1 MAGATLKVGASN
13 TEFNK
18 AMNEMVRQMKL
29 AKSEFS
35 LASTE
40 AKLFGNETDILKT
53 KQLELSNKMKIQNE
67 MLQLQDT
74 RTKTL
79 VQDLAKQKE
88 QQGELAKKIAD
99 TTSKYN
105 DSVQASGKASSESK
119 KLQAEIKAL
128 KEEYAK
134 SESSIESQGKKIDN
148 SKIKYNNLQK
158 ELLQTKSSLND
169 IDKTLEN
176 SEKEFDDL
184 GKKVEDAS
192 GKVEKG
198 SDKFSL
204 FAKGIG
210 ALIVGIGGAMGAGI
224 LSVNSYSKSLNDLA
238 AKNGI
243 ATEKLSEFGNVI
255 KDVYGDNFGESFQDV
270 SNSISE
276 VNKNL
281 KLQGDELKNTTELA
295 IGFRDTFGYEVNESV
310 RAAKALMDNFGVS
323 SEEAFNLMTQG
334 EQKGLDYSGE
344 LIDNISEYSVQ
355 FKKLGLSAEDM
366 FNVFQDGTEDGA
378 WNLDKIGDAVKEF
391 SIRAVDGSNTT
402 IDGFTK
408 LGLNANEM
416 ASKFA
421 KGGNT
426 AKESFYQVVKAIGSI
441 QDPVKQSVVGV
452 DLFGTMWEDLGPKV
466 VTKLVDMSNGFDKT
480 NNSAQKLNQIKY
492 NSFGE
497 ALSGIK
503 KSLVSQVALP
513 LGDSVL
519 PMLNN
524 FANWFKSEGAP
535 KIQDFTSMLKNNMPL
550 IESVISTTFGAVSKV
565 IGFAINNFNWLAPI
579 AGTALTAI
587 LAFKTV
593 NGVVSGINNTVTAV
607 KNLKQGFIDV
617 KKNANTAVTA
627 VKSFGNKALSGAKAA
642 GQFAINLGKM
652 AINFAKTAAQAGIAA
667 VKLVAHK
674 VATIASTIATKALSL
689 AQAALN
695 FVMNLNPITKVILII
710 GSLIIAIKLLWD
722 NCEWFRNGVTD
733 VFNWITNKFKEFDD
747 FLTGIFTIDWSNS
760 FGVFGEY
767 LNALFA
773 NARNVWGSIKQVF
786 SGVIDFVAGVF
797 TGDWARAWE
806 GVKEIFGGIMS
817 GLSAVIKAP
826 LNGVIG
832 LVNMAIGG
840 INSIKVNIPDFIPGI
855 GGKHFGFNISK
866 INYLYEGG
874 IVNTPTLI
882 GNNTVAGDRFMG
894 KGNQAEAV
902 IPIDPLYKKIRN
914 IVKEESGQQPVYVI
928 VNVDNNLDSR
938 QLTDTLTTKVAKVID
953 RKQRNRKAW

>member
-35 LASTE
+35 LAATE
-40 AKLFGNETDILKT
+40 AKLFGSETDILKT

-67 MLQLQDT
+67 MLQLQNT

-79 VQDLAKQKE
+79 IQELEKQKE

-99 TTSKYN
+99 TTTKYSE
-105 DSVQASGKASSESK
+105 SVQVSGKASNESK

-134 SESSIESQGKKIDN
+134 SELSIESQGKKIDN

-158 ELLQTKSSLND
+158 ELMQTKSSLKD
-169 IDKTLEN
+169 VDKTLEN
-176 SEKEFDDL
+176 SEKEFEDL
-184 GKKVEDAS
+184 GKKVEDT
-192 GKVEKG
+192 
-198 SDKFSL
+198 SDKLEKSNDKVSL
-204 FAKGIG
+204 FTKGIG
-210 ALIVGIGGAMGAGI
+210 GLIVGIGAAFGGGI
-224 LSVNSYSKSLNDLA
+224 LSVNSYSKALNDLA

-243 ATEKLSEFGNVI
+243 AAEKMNEFGNVI
-255 KDVYGDNFGESFQDV
+255 KEVYGDNFGESFEDV

-310 RAAKALMDNFGVS
+310 RASKALMDNFGVS
-323 SEEAFNLMTQG
+323 SEEAFNLMVQG
-334 EQKGLDYSGE
+334 EQQGLDYSGE

-366 FNVFQDGTEDGA
+366 FNVFQNGTANGA
-378 WNLDKIGDAVKEF
+378 WNLDKIGDAIKEF
-391 SIRAVDGSNTT
+391 SIRAIDGSNTT

-408 LGLNANEM
+408 LGFNADEM
-416 ASKFA
+416 GKKFA
-421 KGGNT
+421 KGGDT
-426 AKESFYQVVKAIGSI
+426 AKEAFNQVVKAIGSI

-466 VTKLVDMSNGFDKT
+466 VTKLADMSNGFDKT
-480 NNSAQKLNQIKY
+480 NSSAQKLNQIKY

-497 ALSGIK
+497 AIEGIK
-503 KSLVSQVALP
+503 NSFISNVALP

-519 PMLNN
+519 PMLND
-524 FANWFKSEGAP
+524 FSNWFQNEGVP
-535 KIQDFTSMLKNNMPL
+535 KVNAFSSMIQNNMPL
-550 IESVISTTFGAVSKV
+550 IKSIISTTFGVISKA
-565 IGFAINNFNWLAPI
+565 IGFVINNFNWLAPV

-593 NGVVSGINNTVTAV
+593 NGVVSKINSTVTAV
-607 KNLKQGFIDV
+607 KNLKQGFIDI
-617 KKNANTAVTA
+617 KENATTAGTA
-627 VKSFGNKALSGAKAA
+627 IKSFGTKALSGAKAA
-642 GQFAINLGKM
+642 GQLAIDLGKM
-652 AINFAKTAAQAGIAA
+652 AINFSKTAVQAGISAIN
-667 VKLVAHK
+667 LVAHK
-674 VATIASTIATKALSL
+674 VATIASTIATKALTL
-689 AQAALN
+689 AQEALN
-695 FVMNLNPITKVILII
+695 FVMNLNPITKIILII

-722 NCEWFRNGVTD
+722 NCEWFRNGVTE
-733 VFNWITNKFKEFDD
+733 VFNWISQKFNEFDQ
-747 FLTGIFTIDWSNS
+747 FLTGIFTTDWTNS
-760 FGVFGEY
+760 FGIFGEY

-773 NARNVWGSIKQVF
+773 NVKNVWDSVKQIF
-786 SGVIDFVAGVF
+786 SGVIDFIAGVF
-797 TGDWARAWE
+797 TGNWSRAWQ
-806 GVKEIFGGIMS
+806 GVVEILGGIFGGLAAI
-817 GLSAVIKAP
+817 VKAP
-826 LNGVIG
+826 INGVIG
-832 LVNMAIGG
+832 LINMAIGA
-840 INSIKVNIPDFIPGI
+840 INSISVDIPDFIPGI
-855 GGKHFGFNISK
+855 GGSHFGVSIPK

-874 IVNTPTLI
+874 IVTAPTLI

-902 IPIDPLYKKIRN
+902 IPIDPLYKNIRN
-914 IVKEESGQQPVYVI
+914 IVKEEAGQPVYVI
-928 VNVDNNLDSR
+928 VNIDNNLDGK
-938 QLTDTLTTKVAKVID
+938 QLTDTLTTKVTKAINK
-953 RKQRNRKAW
+953 RNKQRRAY